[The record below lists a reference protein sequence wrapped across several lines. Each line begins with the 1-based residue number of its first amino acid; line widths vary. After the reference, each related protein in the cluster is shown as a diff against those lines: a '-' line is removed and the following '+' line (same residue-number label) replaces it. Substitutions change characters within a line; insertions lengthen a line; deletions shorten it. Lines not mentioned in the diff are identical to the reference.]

1 MSAPNIPLTDAML
14 EAGLK
19 ALNEILP
26 WYAQQG
32 DNQATKSEIAK
43 VWSAM
48 MAYAPTLPPA
58 LVNVPSPVTLLS
70 STETEY
76 PPVPHPLNP

>member
-32 DNQATKSEIAK
+32 DNQATKTEIAK

-48 MAYAPTLPPA
+48 MAYAPTTPA
-58 LVNVPSPVTLLS
+58 PAAASPVTLLS
-70 STETEY
+70 STETQY